1 MDGYLVLIVTMD
13 EEMAF
18 EFIGARHN
26 PLENPGAWQATVTA
40 TGDVGSVAV
49 DLAATN

>member
-1 MDGYLVLIVTMD
+1 MDVYLVLIVTTD

-26 PLENPGAWQATVTA
+26 LLENLGAW
-40 TGDVGSVAV
+40 
-49 DLAATN
+49 